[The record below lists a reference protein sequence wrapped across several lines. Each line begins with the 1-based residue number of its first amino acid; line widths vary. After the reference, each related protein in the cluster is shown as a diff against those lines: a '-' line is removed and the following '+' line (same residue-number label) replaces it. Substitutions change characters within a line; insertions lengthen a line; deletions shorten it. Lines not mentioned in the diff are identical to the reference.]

1 MKKRATGKEVK
12 RKERPP
18 LNLRLICA
26 VFLLIVGIFIKIY
39 PAGFNKTLN
48 VIFKTD
54 CDYGRLFAE
63 VGQVVKCHTMGN
75 RILSLPVQGEITSPF
90 GLRQRPDGEG
100 EEEHT
105 GMDISVPEN
114 TPVHSAGEG
123 RVIRVEEN
131 EFYGK
136 FVMIEHTPS
145 IVTLYGHL
153 NSQSVKPGDSVSKET
168 VIGLSGS
175 TGRSTGPHLHF
186 EVRNEKKCVNPG
198 EYLL

>member
-18 LNLRLICA
+18 FNLRLICA